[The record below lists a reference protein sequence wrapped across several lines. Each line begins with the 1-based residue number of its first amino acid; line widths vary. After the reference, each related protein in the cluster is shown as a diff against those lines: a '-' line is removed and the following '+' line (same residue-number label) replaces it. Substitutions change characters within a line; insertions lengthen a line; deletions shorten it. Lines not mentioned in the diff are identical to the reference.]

1 MQHYAYAIR
10 LSVALATFLFGVT
23 ATNFLS
29 AFLPATSG
37 GAAEREVSRVERE
50 YVRAHLE
57 RDVATLDQV
66 LAEDF
71 SSFGGRVRKEH
82 RMALLANPF
91 FKVVSLSTGDV
102 RVRVS
107 GDEAWVTGKARMKG
121 ATRGREFESPP
132 YEYTRRLTKRDG
144 RWQIVHM
151 KFSLSW

>member
-1 MQHYAYAIR
+1 MQHYAYALR
-10 LSVALATFLFGVT
+10 LSAALATFLFGVT

-29 AFLPATSG
+29 AFLPTASD
-37 GAAEREVSRVERE
+37 GAAERDVLSVERE

-57 RDVATLDQV
+57 RDVAALDRA

-82 RMALLANPF
+82 RMALLANPL

-102 RVRVS
+102 RVSVS
-107 GDEAWVTGKARMKG
+107 GDEARVTGKARMKG
-121 ATRGREFESPP
+121 STRGREFETPP
-132 YEYTRRLTKRDG
+132 YEYTRRLTKREG